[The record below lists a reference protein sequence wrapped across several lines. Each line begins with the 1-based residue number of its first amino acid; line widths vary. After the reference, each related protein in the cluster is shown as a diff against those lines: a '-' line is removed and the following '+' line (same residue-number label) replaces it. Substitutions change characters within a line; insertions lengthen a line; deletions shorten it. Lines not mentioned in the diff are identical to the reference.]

1 MYYPYLRGKQFELIA
16 LRELASKMP
25 NAQGVINP
33 IVEPVRKNYRQLH
46 NALNALNAVK
56 IQTFLILNPKVGQ
69 LNSEYLDLDEILRI
83 DDNNVIPNTYITPT
97 VVISAKTVESD
108 LKFLEQTVDKF
119 SDSRIAVIHW
129 NFSDA
134 KAVLTRVAT
143 VKKVH
148 HLFVESPD
156 LYMAQFSD
164 CYRVYIHDG
173 FIPAERNADYNHFDE
188 FSDNH
193 VTYQSKGL
201 EGFGDFQTIGSSY
214 SESGGAAYA
223 VALHLT
229 YIDQDMFN
237 MMFCAHFVSETN
249 DTPNDPGGKFIEAL
263 ENLIARL
270 RERENKIFESSAVVE
285 LRELYDRKHF
295 PGLGY
300 IKKLSILHHFELVY
314 DFLTKES

>member
-25 NAQGVINP
+25 AAQGVINP

-46 NALNALNAVK
+46 MALDALHEAK

-69 LNSEYLDLDEILRI
+69 LDSEYLELDDILRV
-83 DDNNVIPNTYITPT
+83 DDGKAIPKKYITPT
-97 VVISAKTVESD
+97 VILSAKTAESD
-108 LKFLEQTVDKF
+108 LEFLEKVVDKF
-119 SDSRIAVIHW
+119 KDSGMAVVHW

-134 KAVLTRVAT
+134 KSVLARVKT
-143 VKKVH
+143 VKGIH

-164 CYRVYIHDG
+164 HNKVYIHDG
-173 FIPAERNADYNHFDE
+173 FIPADRNADYDHFDD

-193 VTYQSKGL
+193 VTYKSKGL
-201 EGFGDFQTIGSSY
+201 KGFGDFQTIGSAY

-237 MMFCAHFVSETN
+237 MMLCAHFVSKTN
-249 DTPNDPGGKFIEAL
+249 DTPTDPGGKFIEAL
-263 ENLIARL
+263 EDLMERL
-270 RERENKIFESSAVVE
+270 QGQENKIFESSAVVE
-285 LRELYDRKHF
+285 LRDLYKRKHF

-300 IKKLSILHHFELVY
+300 AKKLSIIHHFELVC
-314 DFLTKES
+314 DFITKES